1 MTVCVIKRQGF
12 ITKKV
17 SVSDNKQK
25 LNNGGGGGSGVEG
38 LASKLAALNSNEE
51 RCYWPIK

>member
-1 MTVCVIKRQGF
+1 MCHKKARLYNQ
-12 ITKKV
+12 KV

-25 LNNGGGGGSGVEG
+25 LNNGGGSGSVEG